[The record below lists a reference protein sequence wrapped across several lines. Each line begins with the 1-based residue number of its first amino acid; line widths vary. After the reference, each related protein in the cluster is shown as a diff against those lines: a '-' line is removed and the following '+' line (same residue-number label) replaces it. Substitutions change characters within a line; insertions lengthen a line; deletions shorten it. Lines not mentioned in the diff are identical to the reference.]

1 MWKIAVGFAVFA
13 GLALYVIS
21 KGGDNIDMT
30 GEKHGAEAVHAP
42 APAARKALERA
53 GLSVADIDVWEINEA
68 FAVVTE
74 KAIRDLGIDRSKVNI
89 NGGSIALGHPIGAT
103 GSILIGTALDELERS
118 GGRYGL
124 ITMCAFGGM
133 APAMIIERI

>member
-42 APAARKALERA
+42 APAAPAAAE
-53 GLSVADIDVWEINEA
+53 
-68 FAVVTE
+68 
-74 KAIRDLGIDRSKVNI
+74 
-89 NGGSIALGHPIGAT
+89 
-103 GSILIGTALDELERS
+103 
-118 GGRYGL
+118 
-124 ITMCAFGGM
+124 
-133 APAMIIERI
+133 APAAPASK

>member
-42 APAARKALERA
+42 APA
-53 GLSVADIDVWEINEA
+53 
-68 FAVVTE
+68 
-74 KAIRDLGIDRSKVNI
+74 
-89 NGGSIALGHPIGAT
+89 P
-103 GSILIGTALDELERS
+103 
-118 GGRYGL
+118 
-124 ITMCAFGGM
+124 
-133 APAMIIERI
+133 APAAPAAAEAPASK